1 MREVVVLGGGL
12 HPFGRFPEK
21 SFVDLTRPAIREALD
36 DAGVPFQEVQI
47 AYCGRVN
54 APMGTGLAVVNEF
67 GLTGIPIVNVE
78 QACSSSSTAFRQA
91 YWAIGQGLYDVALIV
106 GFEKMERGMIKM
118 AAQDSYEVQMGQSVA
133 PAGYARK
140 AQQYMHRHGATPE
153 MFAQISVKSH
163 KNGSLNPNAQYQK
176 PVTLEEVLASRMI
189 ASPITLLQCSPTSDG
204 ASALVLASA
213 ERARKYS
220 SPDRWMTIAGWAAG
234 TEAYEEDPGE
244 EGDLEPTVTRLSAE
258 LYERAGIA
266 PADIDVV
273 QVHDAF
279 TPGEVLRL
287 EAMGLVPRG
296 GGPFRGG
303 RRRRHRRTG
312 PGQHGRRLDQS
323 RTSHGSDGRGADR
336 GDPASTPRRG
346 GRPSG
351 PGRAQGR
358 CLPQLRRGRRQHAR
372 FQEVA
377 GPAPAR
383 GRI

>member
-36 DAGVPFQEVQI
+36 DAGVPFQDVQI

-91 YWAIGQGLYDVALIV
+91 FWAIGQGLYDVALVV

-118 AAQDSYEVQMGQSVA
+118 AAQDSYGVQMGQSVA

-140 AQQYMHRHGATPE
+140 AQTYMHRHSATPE

-176 PVTLEEVLASRMI
+176 PVTIEEVLASRMI

-213 ERARKYS
+213 EQAHRYS
-220 SPDRWMTIAGWAAG
+220 SPDRWMTIAGWASG

-279 TPGEVLRL
+279 TPGEVFRI
-287 EAMGLVPRG
+287 EAMGLVPEGEGARFVAEG
-296 GGPFRGG
+296 
-303 RRRRHRRTG
+303 
-312 PGQHGRRLDQS
+312 
-323 RTSHGSDGRGADR
+323 GADIDGSVPVNTDGGLISR
-336 GDPASTPRRG
+336 GHPMGATG
-346 GRPSG
+346 A
-351 PGRAQGR
+351 AQIVEILR
-358 CLPQLRRGRRQHAR
+358 QLRGEAGARQVPGEPKVGVCHNSGVGGVNMHA
-372 FQEVA
+372 FKK
-377 GPAPAR
+377 
-383 GRI
+383 